1 MEGSR
6 AGKPG
11 GWAGAPSAR
20 LEGPRAP
27 GSGRVACSLGGSGGE
42 TEWGS
47 SLQMGDMLD
56 PDTDML
62 GEVAGELL
70 TN

>member
-11 GWAGAPSAR
+11 GWGAPSAR
-20 LEGPRAP
+20 LEGTLAP
-27 GSGRVACSLGGSGGE
+27 GSGSVAWIRGGRGGE
-42 TEWGS
+42 TEGGS
-47 SLQMGDMLD
+47 SLQMGDMLE

-62 GEVAGELL
+62 GEVAGELVV
-70 TN
+70 N